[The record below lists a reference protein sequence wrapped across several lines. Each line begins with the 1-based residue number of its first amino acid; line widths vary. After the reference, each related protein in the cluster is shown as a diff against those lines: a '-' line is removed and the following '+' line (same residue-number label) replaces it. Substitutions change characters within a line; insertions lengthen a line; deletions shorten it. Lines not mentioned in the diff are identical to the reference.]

1 MRRWT
6 DKRLAKRIVA
16 GDRDA
21 CETFVRR
28 HYAPIY
34 RLLVRLCRDADLA
47 EDLTQET
54 FAAAW
59 VKIATYAGASSLATW
74 LHRIAYRKFID
85 WRRARRS
92 LAIAD
97 CDVDEVASGGAGPAE
112 AAMLDEESRGLR
124 LAMDR
129 LPPAERD
136 ALALHYL
143 QGLSYREMA
152 CVLDEPGGT
161 VKWRTSLALKHLRD
175 QLQGQLDESQT
186 SAERECHRNAIRRE
200 TIATAAGS
208 ADT

>member
-1 MRRWT
+1 MKWWT
-6 DKRLAKRIVA
+6 DKLLAKRIVA

-21 CETFVRR
+21 CETFIRR

-59 VKIATYAGASSLATW
+59 GNVATYAGASSLATW
-74 LHRIAYRKFID
+74 LHRIAYRKFLD

-97 CDVDEVASGGAGPAE
+97 RDLDEVASSGAGPVE
-112 AAMLDEESRGLR
+112 AAVLDEESCLLR
-124 LAMDR
+124 RAIDR

-136 ALALHYL
+136 VLVLHYL

-152 CVLDEPGGT
+152 CVLDEPCGT
-161 VKWRTSLALKHLRD
+161 VKWRTSLALNNLRD
-175 QLQGQLDESQT
+175 QLKGQLDEPST
-186 SAERECHRNAIRRE
+186 LAERHGGRRAIHRE
-200 TIATAAGS
+200 TIAAAPSS
-208 ADT
+208 AGL